1 MSSRRR
7 RLLNKLVFDG
17 LSLLHI
23 IKKRH
28 FQREERKRGI
38 GKLMWETGKGIQ
50 QEEKAQAKPQLR
62 LKLFTE
68 SE

>member
-28 FQREERKRGI
+28 FQREERKRGR
-38 GKLMWETGKGIQ
+38 GKLMWETGKG
-50 QEEKAQAKPQLR
+50 KRKSR
-62 LKLFTE
+62 KRRRKL
-68 SE
+68 SPS